1 VITSSLAATGV
12 HVRHGGADRDSL
24 RDVSFDIVRGEI
36 LVLVGPNGSGKS
48 TLLAALGRALMPRL
62 GTVRLS
68 GQSARAMGPRRFA
81 RQVARLAQFPACPD
95 GATVEELVSGGR
107 HAHRRLLAG
116 PSAADVAAVR
126 DALRTVDLLDL
137 RRRKIE
143 TLSGGERRRAWLA
156 MALAQHAPIL
166 LLDEPTAGLDLRQQ
180 CEVLELLSDL
190 NRRRGVTIVAVLHD
204 LEQAA
209 ALAHRVA
216 IVHRGRLYA
225 VGPPDACV
233 TPESLRDVF
242 GIEAQVVRDAHG
254 LRVRILG
261 PARPLRHL

>member
-1 VITSSLAATGV
+1 VIPSPLSADGI
-12 HVRHGGADRDSL
+12 HVRHASADRDSL
-24 RDVSFDIVRGEI
+24 RDVSLDIVPGEI

-48 TLLAALGRALMPRL
+48 TLLAALGRALVPRL
-62 GTVRLS
+62 GTVRL
-68 GQSARAMGPRRFA
+68 GAQGLRAIAPRPFA

-95 GATVEELVSGGR
+95 GATVEELVSSGR
-107 HAHRRLLAG
+107 HAHRRALAG
-116 PSAADVAAVR
+116 PSATDVAAVR
-126 DALRTVDLLDL
+126 DALRTVDLLDV
-137 RRRKIE
+137 RRRKVE

-156 MALAQHAPIL
+156 MALAQHAPVL

-180 CEVLELLSDL
+180 CEVLALLTEL
-190 NRRRGVTIVAVLHD
+190 NRQRGVTIAAVLHD
-204 LEQAA
+204 LEHAA

-233 TPESLRDVF
+233 TPEALRDVF
-242 GIEAQVVRDAHG
+242 GIEANVVRDRHG
-254 LRVRILG
+254 LHVRVLG